1 MIVSGARG
9 FSSPLSVASSSSAA
23 VTVNVTSFNVSSLSF
38 NLNIIPCYLVR
49 HCSSSSSILLRP
61 LSFSLLRHRSIYSR
75 RSLRRLSF
83 HGNQKPSFSQ
93 ANSTAQRSV
102 TFFEHVAGIK
112 ESREKTIDFGDLES
126 ARNDARNF
134 ATRRVETDVEV
145 RELEDLPEEWRRSK
159 LAWLCKEAPSHK
171 AVTLVRL
178 LNAQKKWVRQ
188 EDATYIALHCMRIR
202 ENETGFRVY
211 RWMTQQNWYVF
222 DFGLATK
229 LADFLGKERK
239 FTKCREVF
247 DDILNQGRVPSEST
261 FHILVVAYL
270 SSSEQGCLEEACSV
284 YNRMIQL
291 GGYKPRLSLH
301 NSLFRALVSKQ
312 GVPSSDDLKQ
322 AEFIFHNVLTTG
334 LELQKD
340 VYTGLIWLHSCQDEV
355 DIDRINSLR
364 EEMKEADFRESKEVV
379 VSLLRAYAKEGSV
392 EEVEK
397 TWLELL
403 DLDCGIPSQAFV
415 YKMEA
420 YSKVGD
426 SAKALEIFRE
436 MEKYL
441 GGATVSGYHKIIEV
455 LCKVQQVELAES
467 LLKEFVESG
476 KKPLLPS
483 YIEIVKM
490 YFVLGLHEKLEMA
503 FVECLEKCQP
513 SQTIYNIY
521 LDSLVKIGSLEKAG
535 DVFDEM
541 KSNGTINVNA
551 RSCNTL
557 LKGYLDSENHVKAK
571 KIYELMSLKKY
582 EIEPPLMEK
591 LDYILSL
598 VRKEVKKPL
607 SMKLSK
613 EQREVLV
620 GLLLGGLQIE
630 SDKEMKSHKI
640 KFEFRDN
647 SQAHVILRQHIHDQ
661 FREWLAPSSDLQE
674 DIPFNFSSVSHSY
687 FGFYAEHFWPKGRSE
702 IPKLIHRWLSPHSLA
717 YWYMYSGF
725 KTSSGDIILRLKGSL
740 EGVEK
745 VVKALRGKSME
756 CRVKKKGKVFWIGLQ
771 GTNSAWFWKLI
782 EPHVLEEMKDH
793 LKPASESM
801 NNDGD
806 EEQSINFDT
815 SSDNSSDD
823 RIDYTYQMKVNN
835 VEV

>member
-1 MIVSGARG
+1 MIVTGACG
-9 FSSPLSVASSSSAA
+9 FPSSLFLASSSSVTFT
-23 VTVNVTSFNVSSLSF
+23 VTVTVTSFKVPPLSSF
-38 NLNIIPCYLVR
+38 NRNIIPFVPLT
-49 HCSSSSSILLRP
+49 HSSNS
-61 LSFSLLRHRSIYSR
+61 LSFSLIRHRSR
-75 RSLRRLSF
+75 FLRRLSSHTVHRNETQF
-83 HGNQKPSFSQ
+83 FSQ
-93 ANSTAQRSV
+93 SSKCAFTANSAAQRSG
-102 TFFEHVAGIK
+102 TFVEHVTGIK
-112 ESREKTIDFGDLES
+112 ESPERTSDFGDLES
-126 ARNDARNF
+126 ARNDVRNVS
-134 ATRRVETDVEV
+134 ARRVETDVEI

-159 LAWLCKEAPSHK
+159 LAWLCKEVPSHK

-188 EDATYIALHCMRIR
+188 EDATYISVHCMRVR

-211 RWMTQQNWYVF
+211 RWMTQQNWYRF

-270 SSSEQGCLEEACSV
+270 SSSEEGCLEEACSV

-312 GVPSSDDLKQ
+312 GGPSKDDLKQ
-322 AEFIFHNVLTTG
+322 AEFIFHNVVTTG
-334 LELQKD
+334 LEVQKD
-340 VYTGLIWLHSCQDEV
+340 IYTGLIWIHSCQDEV
-355 DIDRINSLR
+355 DKERIESLR
-364 EEMKEADFRESKEVV
+364 EEIKEAGFRESKEVV

-392 EEVEK
+392 EEFER

-420 YSKVGD
+420 YSKIGD
-426 SAKALEIFRE
+426 YEKALEIFRE
-436 MEKYL
+436 MDKYL
-441 GGATVSGYHKIIEV
+441 GGGATVSGYHKIVEV
-455 LCKVQQVELAES
+455 LCKVGQVESAES

-483 YIEIVKM
+483 YIEMVKM
-490 YFVLGLHEKLEMA
+490 YFGLGLHEKLEMA
-503 FVECLEKCQP
+503 FVECLEKCKP
-513 SQTIYNIY
+513 SQTLYNIY
-521 LDSLVKIGSLEKAG
+521 LDSLVKTGKLEKAG
-535 DVFDEM
+535 EVFDEM
-541 KSNGTINVNA
+541 KNNGTINVNA
-551 RSCNTL
+551 SSCNTL
-557 LKGYLDSENHVKAK
+557 LKGYLDSENHVEAK
-571 KIYELMSLKKY
+571 KMYDLMILKRY
-582 EIEPPLMEK
+582 EIEPLLMEK

-613 EQREVLV
+613 EQREILV
-620 GLLLGGLQIE
+620 GLLLGGLRIE
-630 SDKEMKSHKI
+630 TDKESKSHKI
-640 KFEFRDN
+640 KFEFRES
-647 SQAHVILRQHIHDQ
+647 SQAHLILRQHIHDQ
-661 FREWLAPSSDLQE
+661 FREWLPPSSNSFE
-674 DIPFNFSSVSHSY
+674 FSSISHSY
-687 FGFYAEHFWPKGRSE
+687 FGFYADHFWPNGRPE
-702 IPKLIHRWLSPHSLA
+702 IPKLVHRWLSPHSLA

-745 VVKALRGKSME
+745 VVKALRAKSIE

-771 GTNSAWFWKLI
+771 GTNSVWFWKLI
-782 EPHVLEEMKDH
+782 EPHVLDDLKDH

-801 NNDGD
+801 DNNGE
-806 EEQSINFDT
+806 EEQSINFVT
-815 SSDNSSDD
+815 SSDHS
-823 RIDYTYQMKVNN
+823 IDMIR
-835 VEV
+835 